1 MKKVAVLFSIII
13 LSLASNVYAKE
24 TAVLPAFDV
33 HFNGNKV
40 DSTYR
45 EYPLLVYKDITYFPM
60 TYFDSRHLGLVT
72 EWDGESNTLTISKKN
87 INSIL
92 TAYKSENKHT
102 TKNDVTICNFNII
115 VNRKDIDN
123 KTEPYPLLTFRDVT
137 YFPLT
142 WRFAV
147 DEFGWEY
154 SFDSESGL
162 NINSANHRVKM
173 LDLSALEMNSYYDG
187 FTCDGE
193 YYYHHNSSNG
203 NIYRTPVDDLSQQEV
218 IHHIGS
224 GQPAGLSFSDGKV
237 YLSYY
242 SGGATMGTSHRYI
255 VNKDKTLTKLES
267 PKVGIVTYYRA
278 YGDGVTAELSFFTGT
293 WEFCYY
299 IGEAKTEVKIPD
311 ISFGTP
317 GSHSSDEVIPPQIV
331 GDNIYA
337 IGYKG
342 EEEIKTLI
350 CINAKSGETSEIA
363 SNVDNFEA
371 YDTFIVVYKDEEET
385 NTLICINTNSGE
397 ISEIASNVDNFAVY
411 DTFVDGT
418 KIIFSANGKLY
429 QYHTETKE
437 IFEIDSDSKPLI
449 MIAPMHRNGEISNPY
464 HNMYIVTGDE
474 DGCEVVV
481 YGGTW
486 MEIAEFSPNTSFNY
500 YNGYLI
506 AKDKSENPEARLV
519 VFDPTGLPYAK
530 APFKSSDD
538 ATAITIF
545 GNTLIYRNIE
555 TGEFCEV
562 KLKP

>member
-1 MKKVAVLFSIII
+1 MKKI
-13 LSLASNVYAKE
+13 LAMLMVIAMALPTMSVSAKE
-24 TAVLPAFDV
+24 TAVIPAFDV

-40 DSTYR
+40 ESDFR

-72 EWDGESNTLTISKKN
+72 EWDEETNTLTISKNN

-92 TAYKSENKHT
+92 TAYKSENK
-102 TKNDVTICNFNII
+102 NNANNSVTICNFNII
-115 VNRKDIDN
+115 VNGKTIDN
-123 KTEPYPLLTFRDVT
+123 KTEPYPLITFRDVT

-154 SFDSESGL
+154 SFDHENGL

-193 YYYHHNSSNG
+193 YYYHHNSANG
-203 NIYRTPVDDLSQQEV
+203 NIYRTPIDDLENQEV
-218 IHHIGS
+218 IHQIES
-224 GQPAGLSFSDGKV
+224 GRYASLSFADGKV

-255 VNKDKTLTKLES
+255 INKDKTLTKLES
-267 PKVGIVTYYRA
+267 PKVGIATYYRA
-278 YGDGVTAELSFFTGT
+278 HGDGLTAELTFVTGT

-331 GDNIYA
+331 GDNIYV

-342 EEEIKTLI
+342 EEEVKILYS
-350 CINAKSGETSEIA
+350 INVKSGEASEIA

-371 YDTFIVVYKDEEET
+371 YDSVTNGQIVIYTRNGSLIQYKADTKEYFELKENSAPLREVIQLSYNDDALTEKSPYWGMIVITKDEYGTYAELYA
-385 NTLICINTNSGE
+385 NPWGD
-397 ISEIASNVDNFAVY
+397 VPPPYQGRFALM
-411 DTFVDGT
+411 D
-418 KIIFSANGKLY
+418 
-429 QYHTETKE
+429 
-437 IFEIDSDSKPLI
+437 
-449 MIAPMHRNGEISNPY
+449 
-464 HNMYIVTGDE
+464 
-474 DGCEVVV
+474 
-481 YGGTW
+481 
-486 MEIAEFSPNTSFNY
+486 FSPNTSFSYTGN
-500 YNGYLI
+500 YLI
-506 AKDKSENPEARLV
+506 ANDNSENPTARLY
-519 VFDPTGLPYAK
+519 VFDASSEKNIK
-530 APFKSSDD
+530 APLFVSVDKVSSL
-538 ATAITIF
+538 TLLE
-545 GNTLIYRNIE
+545 NTLIYRNEE

-562 KLKP
+562 KLKM

>member
-1 MKKVAVLFSIII
+1 MKKMLVL
-13 LSLASNVYAKE
+13 LLAIVMLLPTVSVSAKE

-40 DSTYR
+40 ESDFR

-60 TYFDSRHLGLVT
+60 TYFDSRHLGIVA
-72 EWDGESNTLTISKKN
+72 EWNGETNTLNISKEN

-92 TAYKSENKHT
+92 SAYKSENK
-102 TKNDVTICNFNII
+102 NNASNSVTICNFNVI
-115 VNRKDIDN
+115 VNGKTIDN

-154 SFDSESGL
+154 SFDHENGL

-173 LDLSALEMNSYYDG
+173 LDLSALEMNYYYAG

-193 YYYHHNSSNG
+193 YYYHHNSANG
-203 NIYRTPVDDLSQQEV
+203 NIYRTPVDDLSRQEV
-218 IHHIGS
+218 IHQIEKGK
-224 GQPAGLSFSDGKV
+224 PAGLSFADGKV

-255 VNKDKTLTKLES
+255 INKDKTLTKLES
-267 PKVGIVTYYRA
+267 QKVGIVTYYRA
-278 YGDGVTAELSFFTGT
+278 YGDGIKAELSFYTGT

-331 GDNIYA
+331 GDNIYV

-342 EEEIKTLI
+342 EEKTKTLI

-371 YDTFIVVYKDEEET
+371 YDSVTNGQIAIYTRNGSLIQYKADTKEYFELKENSAPLHEVIQLSHNDDTLTEKSPYWGMLVITKDEYGTYAELYA
-385 NTLICINTNSGE
+385 NPWGD
-397 ISEIASNVDNFAVY
+397 VPPPYQGRFA
-411 DTFVDGT
+411 
-418 KIIFSANGKLY
+418 L
-429 QYHTETKE
+429 
-437 IFEIDSDSKPLI
+437 
-449 MIAPMHRNGEISNPY
+449 M
-464 HNMYIVTGDE
+464 
-474 DGCEVVV
+474 
-481 YGGTW
+481 
-486 MEIAEFSPNTSFNY
+486 EFSPDISFGYIGN
-500 YNGYLI
+500 YLI
-506 AKDKSENPEARLV
+506 ATDDSENPSARLY
-519 VFDPTGLPYAK
+519 VFDA
-530 APFKSSDD
+530 SSERNIKEPLFVSADD

-545 GNTLIYRNIE
+545 GDTLIYRNVE

>member
-72 EWDGESNTLTISKKN
+72 EWDEKTNTLTISKKN
-87 INSIL
+87 INSVL
-92 TAYKSENKHT
+92 TAYKSENKNV
-102 TKNDVTICNFNII
+102 KNNNVNICNFNII
-115 VNRKDIDN
+115 VNGKAIDN
-123 KTEPYPLLTFRDVT
+123 KSEPYPLLTFRDVT

-142 WRFAV
+142 WRFAA
-147 DEFGWEY
+147 DEFLWEY
-154 SFDSESGL
+154 SFDGENGL
-162 NINSANHRVKM
+162 NINSANHKVKM

-203 NIYRTPVDDLSQQEV
+203 NIYRTPVNDLDNQEV

-255 VNKDKTLTKLES
+255 INKDKTLTKLES

-299 IGEAKTEVKIPD
+299 ISEAKTEVKIPG

-317 GSHSSDEVIPPQIV
+317 GRHSSDEVIPPQIV
-331 GDNIYA
+331 GDNIYV

-350 CINAKSGETSEIA
+350 CINAKSGEASEIA

-371 YDTFIVVYKDEEET
+371 YDSVTNGQIVIYTRNGSLTQYKADTKEYFELKENSAPLHEVIQLSCVDDALTGENPYWGMLVITKDEYGTYAELYA
-385 NTLICINTNSGE
+385 NPWGD
-397 ISEIASNVDNFAVY
+397 VPPPYQGRFALM
-411 DTFVDGT
+411 D
-418 KIIFSANGKLY
+418 
-429 QYHTETKE
+429 
-437 IFEIDSDSKPLI
+437 
-449 MIAPMHRNGEISNPY
+449 
-464 HNMYIVTGDE
+464 
-474 DGCEVVV
+474 
-481 YGGTW
+481 
-486 MEIAEFSPNTSFNY
+486 FSPNTSFSYSGN
-500 YNGYLI
+500 YLI
-506 AKDKSENPEARLV
+506 AKDNSENPAARLY
-519 VFDPTGLPYAK
+519 VFDASSERNIK
-530 APFKSSDD
+530 APLFVSADKVTSL
-538 ATAITIF
+538 TLLE
-545 GNTLIYRNIE
+545 NTLIYRNIE

-562 KLKP
+562 KLKM

>member
-1 MKKVAVLFSIII
+1 MKKLAVLFSIII
-13 LSLASNVYAKE
+13 VCFASNAYAKE

-72 EWDGESNTLTISKKN
+72 EWDEKTNTLTISKKN
-87 INSIL
+87 INSVL
-92 TAYKSENKHT
+92 TAYKSENKN
-102 TKNDVTICNFNII
+102 TKNNNVNICNFNII
-115 VNRKDIDN
+115 VNAKKIDN
-123 KTEPYPLLTFRDVT
+123 KKEEYPLITFRDVT

-154 SFDSESGL
+154 SFDSENGL
-162 NINSANHRVKM
+162 TINSANHRVKM

-193 YYYHHNSSNG
+193 YYYHHNSATG
-203 NIYRTPVDDLSQQEV
+203 YIYRTPVNDRSQQEV

-224 GQPAGLSFSDGKV
+224 GIPAGLSYADGKV

-242 SGGATMGTSHRYI
+242 SGGATMGTSHRYYI
-255 VNKDKTLTKLES
+255 NKDKTLTKLES

-278 YGDGVTAELSFFTGT
+278 YGDGITAELSFFTGT
-293 WEFCYY
+293 WEFFYY
-299 IGEAKTEVKIPD
+299 IGDKKTDVKIPG
-311 ISFGTP
+311 IFFGTP
-317 GSHSSDEVIPPQIV
+317 GRHSSSEVIPPQIA
-331 GDNIYA
+331 GDNIYV

-350 CINAKSGETSEIA
+350 SVNVKSGEILEIA

-371 YDTFIVVYKDEEET
+371 YDTF
-385 NTLICINTNSGE
+385 
-397 ISEIASNVDNFAVY
+397 
-411 DTFVDGT
+411 VDGI
-418 KIIFSANGKLY
+418 KIIYSAKGKLY

-437 IFEIDSDSKPLI
+437 LFEIDNDSKPLI
-449 MIAPMHRNGEISNPY
+449 MMVPMVRKDISTTESNPY
-464 HNMYIVTGDE
+464 QGMYVVTGDE
-474 DGCEVVV
+474 EGCSVFMFGD
-481 YGGTW
+481 YRGKDPQPRQGTLI
-486 MEIAEFSPNTSFNY
+486 MEFSPKTSFGY
-500 YNGYLI
+500 QNGYLI
-506 AKDKSENPEARLV
+506 ARDKSENPEARLV
-519 VFDPTGLPYAK
+519 VFDPWNGFYVK
-530 APFKSSDD
+530 SPFRSADD

-562 KLKP
+562 TLKP

>member
-1 MKKVAVLFSIII
+1 MKKLLIFLTFIIC
-13 LSLASNVYAKE
+13 LGTQTSFAKE
-24 TAVLPAFDV
+24 TAQIPSFDV

-40 DSTYR
+40 DSAYR

-92 TAYKSENKHT
+92 TAYKSENKNT

-162 NINSANHRVKM
+162 NINSSNHRVKM

-193 YYYHHNSSNG
+193 YYYHHNSANG
-203 NIYRTPVDDLSQQEV
+203 NIYRTPIDDLDNQEV

-255 VNKDKTLTKLES
+255 INKDKTLTKLES

-278 YGDGVTAELSFFTGT
+278 YGDGIKAELSFYTGT

-317 GSHSSDEVIPPQIV
+317 GSHSSNEVIPPQIV
-331 GDNIYA
+331 GDNIYV

-350 CINAKSGETSEIA
+350 CINTKSGEASEIA
-363 SNVDNFEA
+363 SNVDNLEA
-371 YDTFIVVYKDEEET
+371 
-385 NTLICINTNSGE
+385 
-397 ISEIASNVDNFAVY
+397 Y

-418 KIIFSANGKLY
+418 KIIFSANGKLC

-437 IFEIDSDSKPLI
+437 LFEIDSDSKPLI

-474 DGCEVVV
+474 DGCKVVV
-481 YGGTW
+481 YGGAW
-486 MEIAEFSPNTSFNY
+486 MEIMEFSPKTSFSY
-500 YNGYLI
+500 HSGYLI

>member
-1 MKKVAVLFSIII
+1 MKKFAVLFSIII
-13 LSLASNVYAKE
+13 LSLASNAYAKE

-40 DSTYR
+40 ESTYK

-72 EWDGESNTLTISKKN
+72 EWDGESNTLTISRKN

-92 TAYKSENKHT
+92 TAYKSENKNT
-102 TKNDVTICNFNII
+102 TKNDVNICNFNII

-162 NINSANHRVKM
+162 NINSSNHRVKM
-173 LDLSALEMNSYYDG
+173 LDLSALEMNSYYAG

-203 NIYRTPVDDLSQQEV
+203 NIYRTPVNDLDNQEV
-218 IHHIGS
+218 IHHIES

-255 VNKDKTLTKLES
+255 INKDKTLTKLES

-311 ISFGTP
+311 ISFGTQ
-317 GSHSSDEVIPPQIV
+317 GRHSSDEVIPPQIV
-331 GDNIYA
+331 GDNIYV

-342 EEEIKTLI
+342 EEEVKFLYS
-350 CINAKSGETSEIA
+350 INVKSGEASEIA

-371 YDTFIVVYKDEEET
+371 YDSVTNGQIVIYTRNGNLTQYKADTKEYFELKENSAPLHEVIQLSCVDDALTGENPYWGMLVITKDEYGTYAELYA
-385 NTLICINTNSGE
+385 NPWGD
-397 ISEIASNVDNFAVY
+397 VPPPYQGRFALM
-411 DTFVDGT
+411 D
-418 KIIFSANGKLY
+418 
-429 QYHTETKE
+429 
-437 IFEIDSDSKPLI
+437 
-449 MIAPMHRNGEISNPY
+449 
-464 HNMYIVTGDE
+464 
-474 DGCEVVV
+474 
-481 YGGTW
+481 
-486 MEIAEFSPNTSFNY
+486 FSPNTSFSYSGN
-500 YNGYLI
+500 YLI
-506 AKDKSENPEARLV
+506 AKDNSENPAARLY
-519 VFDPTGLPYAK
+519 VFDASSERNIK
-530 APFKSSDD
+530 APLFVSADKVTSL
-538 ATAITIF
+538 TLLE
-545 GNTLIYRNIE
+545 NTLIYRNAE

-562 KLKP
+562 KLKM

>member
-1 MKKVAVLFSIII
+1 MKKLAVLFSLII
-13 LSLASNVYAKE
+13 LCFASNAYAKE

-72 EWDGESNTLTISKKN
+72 EWDRETNTLTISKKN

-92 TAYKSENKHT
+92 TAYKSENK
-102 TKNDVTICNFNII
+102 NNANNSVTICNFNII
-115 VNRKDIDN
+115 VNGKEIDN
-123 KTEPYPLLTFRDVT
+123 KKEEYPLLTFRDVT

-147 DEFGWEY
+147 DEFLWEY
-154 SFDSESGL
+154 SFDSENGL
-162 NINSANHRVKM
+162 NINSANHKVKM
-173 LDLSALEMNSYYDG
+173 LDLSALEMNSYYAG

-193 YYYHHNSSNG
+193 YYYHHNSANG

-224 GQPAGLSFSDGKV
+224 GQPAGLSFADGKV

-255 VNKDKTLTKLES
+255 INKDKTLTKLES

-278 YGDGVTAELSFFTGT
+278 YGDGIKAELSFYTGT

-331 GDNIYA
+331 GDNIYV

-350 CINAKSGETSEIA
+350 CINAKSGEISEIA
-363 SNVDNFEA
+363 SNIDNFEA
-371 YDTFIVVYKDEEET
+371 YDTFIVVYKGEEET
-385 NTLICINTNSGE
+385 KTLICINTKSGE
-397 ISEIASNVDNFAVY
+397 ISEIASNIDNFEVY
-411 DTFVDGT
+411 DTFVDGV
-418 KIIFSANGKLY
+418 KIIYSANGKLY
-429 QYHTETKE
+429 RYHTDTKE
-437 IFEIDSDSKPLI
+437 LFEIDNDSKPLI

-481 YGGTW
+481 YGGAW
-486 MEIAEFSPNTSFNY
+486 MEIMEFSPKTSFGIQ
-500 YNGYLI
+500 NGYLI
-506 AKDKSENPEARLV
+506 ARDKSENPAARLV

-530 APFKSSDD
+530 SPFKSADD
-538 ATAITIF
+538 ATSVTIY

-562 KLKP
+562 KLKI

>member
-1 MKKVAVLFSIII
+1 MKKIAALFSIFI
-13 LSLASNVYAKE
+13 LCFASNAYAKE

-40 DSTYR
+40 ESTYR

-87 INSIL
+87 INSVL
-92 TAYKSENKHT
+92 TAYKSENKNI
-102 TKNDVTICNFNII
+102 KNNSINICNFNII
-115 VNRKDIDN
+115 VNGKEIDN
-123 KTEPYPLLTFRDVT
+123 KNEPYPLITFRDVT

-154 SFDSESGL
+154 SFDNENGL
-162 NINSANHRVKM
+162 TINSANHRVKM

-193 YYYHHNSSNG
+193 YYYHHNSATG
-203 NIYRTPVDDLSQQEV
+203 YIYRTPVNDRSQQEV
-218 IHHIGS
+218 IHQIEKGN
-224 GQPAGLSFSDGKV
+224 PAGLGFSDGKV

-242 SGGATMGTSHRYI
+242 SGGATMGTSHRYCI
-255 VNKDKTLTKLES
+255 NKDKTLTKLES
-267 PKVGIVTYYRA
+267 PKVGIVTFYRA
-278 YGDGVTAELSFFTGT
+278 YGDGITAELSFFTGT

-299 IGEAKTEVKIPD
+299 IGDKKTDVKIPG

-317 GSHSSDEVIPPQIV
+317 GRHSSDEVIPPQIA
-331 GDNIYA
+331 GDNIYVTA
-337 IGYKG
+337 YKG

-350 CINAKSGETSEIA
+350 SVNVKSGEILEIA

-371 YDTFIVVYKDEEET
+371 YDTF
-385 NTLICINTNSGE
+385 
-397 ISEIASNVDNFAVY
+397 
-411 DTFVDGT
+411 VDGI
-418 KIIFSANGKLY
+418 KIIYSAKGKLY

-437 IFEIDSDSKPLI
+437 LFEIDNDSKPLI
-449 MIAPMHRNGEISNPY
+449 MMVPMVRKDISTTESNPY
-464 HNMYIVTGDE
+464 QGMYVVTGDE
-474 DGCEVVV
+474 EGCSVFMFGD
-481 YGGTW
+481 YRGKDPQPRQGTLI
-486 MEIAEFSPNTSFNY
+486 MEFSPKTSFSY
-500 YNGYLI
+500 QNGYLI
-506 AKDKSENPEARLV
+506 ARDRSENPDVRLV
-519 VFDPTGLPYAK
+519 VFDPWNGFYVK
-530 APFKSSDD
+530 SPFRSADD

-545 GNTLIYRNIE
+545 GNTMIYRNIE

-562 KLKP
+562 KLKI

>member
-1 MKKVAVLFSIII
+1 MKKFAVLFSIII
-13 LSLASNVYAKE
+13 LSLASNAYAKE
-24 TAVLPAFDV
+24 TAVLPVFDV

-72 EWDGESNTLTISKKN
+72 EWDGESNTLTISRKN

-92 TAYKSENKHT
+92 TAYKSENKNT
-102 TKNDVTICNFNII
+102 TKNDVSICNFNII

-154 SFDSESGL
+154 SFDSENGL
-162 NINSANHRVKM
+162 NINSANHKVKM
-173 LDLSALEMNSYYDG
+173 LDLSALEMNSSYDG

-193 YYYHHNSSNG
+193 YYYHHNSANG
-203 NIYRTPVDDLSQQEV
+203 NIYRTPIDDLSQQEV
-218 IHHIGS
+218 IHHIES
-224 GQPAGLSFSDGKV
+224 GRYASLSFSDGKV

-255 VNKDKTLTKLES
+255 INKDKTLTKLES

-299 IGEAKTEVKIPD
+299 ISEAKTEVKIPG

-317 GSHSSDEVIPPQIV
+317 GRHSSDEVIPPQIV
-331 GDNIYA
+331 GDNIYV

-350 CINAKSGETSEIA
+350 CINAKSGEASEIA

-371 YDTFIVVYKDEEET
+371 YDSVTNGQIVIYTRNGSLTQYKADTKEYFELKENSAPLHEVIQLSFDDDALTGENPYWGMLVITKDEYGTYAELYA
-385 NTLICINTNSGE
+385 NPWGD
-397 ISEIASNVDNFAVY
+397 VPPPYQGRFALM
-411 DTFVDGT
+411 D
-418 KIIFSANGKLY
+418 
-429 QYHTETKE
+429 
-437 IFEIDSDSKPLI
+437 
-449 MIAPMHRNGEISNPY
+449 
-464 HNMYIVTGDE
+464 
-474 DGCEVVV
+474 
-481 YGGTW
+481 
-486 MEIAEFSPNTSFNY
+486 FSPNTSFSYSGN
-500 YNGYLI
+500 YLI
-506 AKDKSENPEARLV
+506 AKDNSENPEARLY
-519 VFDPTGLPYAK
+519 VFDASSERNIK
-530 APFKSSDD
+530 APLFVSADKVSSL
-538 ATAITIF
+538 ALLE
-545 GNTLIYRNIE
+545 NTLIYRNSE

>member
-1 MKKVAVLFSIII
+1 MERQVLSMKKFAVLFSIII
-13 LSLASNVYAKE
+13 LSLASNAYAKE

-40 DSTYR
+40 DSEYR

-72 EWDGESNTLTISKKN
+72 EWDGELNTLTISRKN

-92 TAYKSENKHT
+92 TAYKSENKNT

-162 NINSANHRVKM
+162 NINSANHKVKM
-173 LDLSALEMNSYYDG
+173 LDLSALEMNSYYAG

-193 YYYHHNSSNG
+193 FYYHHNSANG
-203 NIYRTPVDDLSQQEV
+203 NIYRTPVDDLSKQEV
-218 IHHIGS
+218 IHHIES
-224 GQPAGLSFSDGKV
+224 GVQAGLGFSDGKV
-237 YLSYY
+237 FLNYR
-242 SGGATMGTSHRYI
+242 SGGATHGTTYQYYI
-255 VNKDKTLTKLES
+255 NKDKTLTEVTLPYS
-267 PKVGIVTYYRA
+267 SSVGASTHYYA
-278 YGDGVTAELSFFTGT
+278 YGDGFKADLSFFTGL
-293 WEFCYY
+293 WDFSYF
-299 IGEAKTEVKIPD
+299 IGENETEVEIPGVF
-311 ISFGTP
+311 FGTQ
-317 GSHSSDEVIPPQIV
+317 GRHSSDEVIPPQIV
-331 GDNIYA
+331 GDNIYV

-350 CINAKSGETSEIA
+350 CINAKSGEMSEIA
-363 SNVDNFEA
+363 SNVDNFKA
-371 YDTFIVVYKDEEET
+371 YDTFT
-385 NTLICINTNSGE
+385 
-397 ISEIASNVDNFAVY
+397 
-411 DTFVDGT
+411 DGI
-418 KIIFSANGKLY
+418 KIIYSADGKLY

-437 IFEIDSDSKPLI
+437 LFEIDNDSKPLVMMVP
-449 MIAPMHRNGEISNPY
+449 MIRKDISTTVSNPY
-464 HNMYIVTGDE
+464 TGMYVVTGDDE
-474 DGCEVVV
+474 GYSVFMFDDYRGIDPPPRQ
-481 YGGTW
+481 GTLI
-486 MEIAEFSPNTSFNY
+486 MEFSPKTSFSY
-500 YNGYLI
+500 QNGYLI
-506 AKDKSENPEARLV
+506 ARDKSENPKARLV
-519 VFDPTGLPYAK
+519 VFDPWNGFYVMS
-530 APFKSSDD
+530 PFKSADD

-562 KLKP
+562 KLKI